1 MFEPLAAQ
9 LLIGL
14 YALMV
19 MLEAAKKDASR
30 QHGRGLWL
38 NLLLFHSSGWFFSFL
53 LLSTMPINKKTEHT
67 ISEPEANESW
77 RSALG

>member
-19 MLEAAKKDASR
+19 MLEAAKKKCIPTTWE
-30 QHGRGLWL
+30 GIMFEPIVVPFIWL
-38 NLLLFHSSGWFFSFL
+38 ILFL
-53 LLSTMPINKKTEHT
+53 LIVIHDADQQARADE
-67 ISEPEANESW
+67 
-77 RSALG
+77 G

>member
-19 MLEAAKKDASR
+19 MLEAAQKDASR
-30 QHGRGLWL
+30 QHGRGLCL
-38 NLLLFHSSGWFFSFL
+38 NLLLFHSSG
-53 LLSTMPINKKTEHT
+53 
-67 ISEPEANESW
+67 
-77 RSALG
+77 

>member
-19 MLEAAKKDASR
+19 MLEAAKEDASR
-30 QHGRGLWL
+30 QHGRG
-38 NLLLFHSSGWFFSFL
+38 S
-53 LLSTMPINKKTEHT
+53 
-67 ISEPEANESW
+67 
-77 RSALG
+77 